1 MRIEIPHREPLTLTH
16 VVFDLNGTLTVD
28 GELIP
33 GVVERFPDVCEQYQC
48 WLVSADTLGRAEHWA
63 SALQVPL
70 RVVATGEENANFVK
84 TLKGGVAAV
93 GNGCND
99 VAMFRCADLGIAVVG
114 PEGASGAL
122 LRHADVVM
130 PSIAEVFNFL
140 LNPKRI
146 ASTLRP

>member
-1 MRIEIPHREPLTLTH
+1 MRLEIPNREPLTLTH

-33 GVVERFPDVCEQYQC
+33 GVLERFPNVCQRYQC

-70 RVVATGEENANFVK
+70 TVVATGEDKANFVK
-84 TLKGGVAAV
+84 TLEGGVVVV
-93 GNGCND
+93 GNGSND
-99 VAMFRCADLGIAVVG
+99 VAMFRCASLGIAVVG
-114 PEGASGAL
+114 PEGASGKL

-130 PSIAEVFNFL
+130 PSITEVFNFL
-140 LNPKRI
+140 LNPKRMM
-146 ASTLRP
+146 STLRP